1 MVTKGVIAMLQ
12 NVGMH
17 RKAKGNVALRT
28 VRFSHS
34 SAGMDT
40 MNQSQASLTQFKST
54 KTTPALTALDNLR
67 QQVRAIET
75 QNVLEVT
82 DRVLNNA
89 PVIDR
94 ILPQRGYR
102 RGTMVDWIAPAGC
115 AADFL
120 SLAVAKDACKNG
132 GALVVVDPDRQFFPA
147 AAAAMGINID
157 QIIVLRSSA
166 GQRSVG
172 SNRDSNSDSDWLWAI
187 DQALRCPAVAAV
199 WGPLPK
205 IDDRWLRRFQLSAES
220 SGCMGL
226 FIRPLAVAR
235 QPSWA
240 EVQWLVSPARAAES
254 ASLNKHDDANAFHIR
269 LQMTRCRGSHCGPSV
284 LLAINTVTGSVKKT
298 HRNYEHQ
305 QFNGGNKRRQQ
316 HSQTSARSV
325 G

>member
-1 MVTKGVIAMLQ
+1 
-12 NVGMH
+12 
-17 RKAKGNVALRT
+17 
-28 VRFSHS
+28 
-34 SAGMDT
+34 MDT
-40 MNQSQASLTQFKST
+40 MNQPQTSLTQFKSAT
-54 KTTPALTALDNLR
+54 KTPALAALDNLR

-94 ILPQRGYR
+94 ILPQRGYQ
-102 RGTMVDWIAPAGC
+102 RGTLVEWIAPTGC

-147 AAAAMGINID
+147 AAAAMGINIS

-166 GQRSVG
+166 GQRTVDSN
-172 SNRDSNSDSDWLWAI
+172 SNRDSNSDWLWSI
-187 DQALRCPAVAAV
+187 DQALRCSAVAAV

-205 IDDRWLRRFQLSAES
+205 VDDRWLRRFQLSAES

-226 FIRPLAVAR
+226 FTRPLAVAR

-240 EVQWLVSPARAAES
+240 EVQWIVSPVRAPANV
-254 ASLNKHDDANAFHIR
+254 SLNKYDDANAFYIR

-284 LLAINTVTGSVKKT
+284 LLAINTVTGSVQKA

-305 QFNGGNKRRQQ
+305 QLNGGNKRRQQ
-316 HSQTSARSV
+316 YSQTSARSA